1 MVTILA
7 SICGAFASLF
17 VIGIFCGGKLFQRV
31 ADIDKWIKEK
41 TTEID
46 RRLVRL
52 EGNPGCEE
60 DEGGITND

>member
-7 SICGAFASLF
+7 SVAGVFASLLLG
-17 VIGIFCGGKLFQRV
+17 GIFCAGKLFQRV

-52 EGNPGCEE
+52 EGNPDCEE
-60 DEGGITND
+60 DEQ